1 VAKEA
6 NERPTRVILV
16 EDHADFRESVSMVLE
31 DRGYECVDEFSTME
45 DALEAMRGG
54 LEADVVLS
62 DLGLPGMSGI
72 EGIRQIRE
80 IMPLSQVLVL
90 TAFTDKEKVFA
101 ALEAEVVLSD
111 LGLPGM
117 SGIEGIRQVR
127 EIMPRAQVL
136 VLTAFTDKEKVFAA
150 LEAGAHGYLVKAG
163 SATRLIETL
172 EEVLAGGTPLDP
184 KIAGMILASFR
195 KLSPIADTE
204 TLSERECEVLQ
215 LSAKGLTRQEI
226 ADELQLSTHSVTEYI
241 RRSFDKLHVRSLP
254 AAVSEAI
261 RRGLLDLS

>member
-1 VAKEA
+1 MLPGEGRGHDRSVAKEEKA
-6 NERPTRVILV
+6 DEQATRVILV

-31 DRGYECVDEFSTME
+31 DRGYECVGDFSTME
-45 DALEAMRGG
+45 DALEALKGG

-72 EGIRQIRE
+72 EGI
-80 IMPLSQVLVL
+80 
-90 TAFTDKEKVFA
+90 KK
-101 ALEAEVVLSD
+101 
-111 LGLPGM
+111 
-117 SGIEGIRQVR
+117 VR
-127 EIMPRAQVL
+127 EIMPRCQVL

-184 KIAGMILASFR
+184 KIAGMILSSFR
-195 KLSPIADTE
+195 KLSPIATAA
-204 TLSERECEVLQ
+204 TLSDRECEVLQ

-226 ADELQLSTHSVTEYI
+226 ADSLELSTHSVTEYI

-261 RRGLLDLS
+261 RRGLLELG